1 MSLAFLVPLFLI
13 GFAGVVVPIAV
24 HLTRKQRRNVV
35 HFPSLM
41 FLEKIPFQE
50 RRRRRIQ
57 HWFLLS
63 LRALALAFVAAA
75 FSRPFLDQSS
85 GAALGSAGPREIVV
99 LLDRSYSMEIEGQI
113 EQARSQAEAILSDLG
128 PLDRA
133 SLVTFAR
140 GAEVVARSTSDR
152 AHLRAALDTITVS
165 SGATRFGPALKVAQT
180 ILEESTLAR
189 GEVYLL
195 SDFQRNG
202 WTGDEGVQ
210 LPPGSSLIPIEVG
223 GEDTIDN
230 LMVTD
235 VSLPRQIVA
244 GRERITP
251 TARVV
256 RRGGEATQT
265 VSVSLE
271 LDGQEI
277 QTVDIE
283 LAPNDAQ
290 SVSFQAFTLSRPHTT
305 GTVRLDDEALS
316 ADNSHHFVLSPGS
329 SLSVLIVDGAAGST
343 DPSLYLRGALGISDD
358 GRFDVR
364 SRRSSTVRPV
374 DLEGAAAVFI
384 NDVQLDG
391 GSAERIRTFAEE
403 GGGVL
408 VALGQDSG
416 WPASAADMLPG
427 TPGPMQDRL
436 QGRGGRL
443 GYLDYE
449 HPVFEVFSGPR
460 SGDFT
465 GARFYRARGF
475 APSDSAMVLARFDDG
490 SIALAEL
497 RLGRGRILVW
507 TTTLDSFWNDLA
519 LQPVY
524 LPFVHR
530 LAEYLGGRAEALPW
544 FVAGQVVDVANPEAL
559 ETAGLVSSEAAGLV
573 EGLDQVALSPMGGN
587 LALPAVDGPRYLPL
601 EEHGFYTVRQPGTD
615 PDRPFVI
622 AVNVDLEESNL
633 GRVEPDELAL
643 QIEAPAIVDDGSPRL
658 TQAVELQK
666 EDQERRQSLWRW
678 LLGAALALFAL
689 ETVISNWVSRRATGA
704 AGVVAG

>member
-1 MSLAFLVPLFLI
+1 MNLAFLVPLFLL
-13 GFAGVVVPIAV
+13 GVVGVVVPIVV
-24 HLTRKQRRNVV
+24 HLTRRQRRNVV

-41 FLEKIPFQE
+41 FLEKIPYQE
-50 RRRRRIQ
+50 QRRRRIQ

-63 LRALALAFVAAA
+63 LRALALALVVAAFA
-75 FSRPFLDQSS
+75 RPFFDQSS
-85 GAALGSAGPREIVV
+85 GTALGSGGPREIVV
-99 LLDRSYSMEIEGQI
+99 LLDRSYSMEIDGQI
-113 EQARSQAEAILSDLG
+113 EQARSEAEQIFAELG

-133 SLVTFAR
+133 SLVTFSR
-140 GAEVVARSTSDR
+140 GADVVVRSTSDR
-152 AHLRAALDTITVS
+152 TRLRGALDTLTVG
-165 SGATRFGPALKVAQT
+165 SGATRYGPALKVAQT

-202 WTGDEGVQ
+202 WTGDEGVS
-210 LPPGSSLIPIEVG
+210 LPPGSSLLPIEIG
-223 GEDTIDN
+223 TEQEPDN
-230 LMVTD
+230 LMVAD

-251 TARVV
+251 TARIV
-256 RRGGEATQT
+256 RRGGDAATTVT
-265 VSVSLE
+265 VSLD

-277 QTVDIE
+277 QTREVR
-283 LAPNDAQ
+283 LAPNSAQ
-290 SVSFQAFTLSRPHTT
+290 PVQFQPFTLSQPHTT
-305 GTVRLDDEALS
+305 GTVRLDDDALG
-316 ADNSHHFVLSPGS
+316 ADNSHHFVVSPGS
-329 SLSVLIVDGAAGST
+329 SLGVLVVNGAGGSN
-343 DPSLYLRGALGISDD
+343 DPSLYLRGALAISDD

-364 SRRSSTVRPV
+364 SRRSSTIRPV
-374 DLEGAAAVFI
+374 DLDGTAAVFI
-384 NDVQLDG
+384 NDVLLDG
-391 GSAERIRTFAEE
+391 GSAERLRTFVQD

-408 VALGQDSG
+408 VALGQDGG

-427 TPGPMQDRL
+427 TIGSIQDRL
-436 QGRGGRL
+436 QGRGSTL

-475 APSDSAMVLARFDDG
+475 TPSDSAAVIARFDDG
-490 SIALAEL
+490 SVALAEL
-497 RLGRGRILVW
+497 RVGRGRVLLW
-507 TTTLDSFWNDLA
+507 TTSLDSFWNDLA

-544 FVAGQVVDVANPEAL
+544 FVAGQVVDLADPEAL
-559 ETAGLVSSEAAGLV
+559 ETAGLVSSEAAGLA
-573 EGLDQVALSPMGGN
+573 EGLDQVALSPNGGN
-587 LALPAVDGPRYLPL
+587 VTLPAGDGPRYLPL

-615 PDRPFVI
+615 PDRPFII

-633 GRVEPDELAL
+633 GRVEADELAL
-643 QIEAPAIVDDGSPRL
+643 QIEAPTVVDDGSPRL
-658 TQAVELQK
+658 TQAVELQR

-678 LLGAALALFAL
+678 LLVAALALFTL
-689 ETVISNWVSRRATGA
+689 ETVISNWVSRRGSGA
-704 AGVVAG
+704 AGALAG